1 MKRKRIMAKKLLRA
15 CPICLNTSKGYVL
28 HTQSF
33 VLPEGHL
40 LSNARKYDVVSCSKC
55 GFVYADT
62 PVKQDIYD
70 KYYTEM
76 SKYEMGYDNIDLEKY
91 MSQAKIIS
99 AIMEDKNAPVIDV
112 GAGNGG
118 LLMALKELGYRNLTA
133 LDPSEKCVE
142 NIKKKGI
149 KAEIGS
155 VFQHKVKDKF
165 DLVILSHVM
174 EHLVE
179 VDKAMSALISM
190 AGDRGVIYIEVPDA
204 SMYVE
209 NYVVP
214 FYFFDTEHI
223 NHFEEVSLINLGLS
237 HGLQVFNLGKNK
249 IKVSE
254 KTKYPVIHIAYKCM
268 GNSTDWKK
276 YSSDRILNYV
286 SLSKKEKASN
296 LIIDELIKK
305 NEEIVIWGAGNFT
318 MRLLDNSNLSRCNI
332 IGFIDKDPKKQ
343 GMKILNK
350 TVYDTKFV
358 KNLSSITTIVVCSA
372 VFSEQILGEL
382 KKMKIKNKVV
392 VLK

>member
-1 MKRKRIMAKKLLRA
+1 
-15 CPICLNTSKGYVL
+15 VL

-33 VLPEGHL
+33 ILPKGHL
-40 LSNARKYDVVSCSKC
+40 LSDARKYDVVSCSKC

-62 PVKQDIYD
+62 PVKQNVYD
-70 KYYTEM
+70 KYYAEM
-76 SKYEMGYDNIDLEKY
+76 SKYEMGYDKIDLEKY

-99 AIMEDKNAPVIDV
+99 AIMKDKKASVIDV

-118 LLMALKELGYRNLTA
+118 LLLALKELGYRNLTA
-133 LDPSEKCVE
+133 LDPSEQCVE

-149 KAEIGS
+149 RAEIGS
-155 VFQHKVKDKF
+155 VLRHKVKDKF
-165 DLVILSHVM
+165 DLVISSHVM

-179 VDKAMSALISM
+179 VGKAMKALASM
-190 AGDRGVIYIEVPDA
+190 ARNRGFLYIEVPDA

-209 NYVVP
+209 NHVVP

-223 NHFEEVSLINLGLS
+223 NHFDEVSLINLGLS
-237 HGLQVFNLGKNK
+237 HGLQVLNLGKNK

-254 KTKYPVIHIAYKCM
+254 TTEYPVIHIAYKSI

-276 YSSDRILNYV
+276 YSSNRILNYV
-286 SLSKKEKASN
+286 SLSKKEKASK
-296 LIIDELIKK
+296 LIIDELIKN

-318 MRLLDNSNLSRCNI
+318 MRLLDNSNLSKCNI

-343 GMKILNK
+343 GMKIFKK
-350 TVYDTKFV
+350 TVHNINFV
-358 KNLSSITTIVVCSA
+358 KNLSSLTTIVVCSA
-372 VFSEQILGEL
+372 VFSEQILAEL
-382 KKMKIKNKVV
+382 KKMKIKNKVA

>member
-1 MKRKRIMAKKLLRA
+1 
-15 CPICLNTSKGYVL
+15 
-28 HTQSF
+28 
-33 VLPEGHL
+33 
-40 LSNARKYDVVSCSKC
+40 
-55 GFVYADT
+55 
-62 PVKQDIYD
+62 
-70 KYYTEM
+70 M
-76 SKYEMGYDNIDLEKY
+76 SKYEMGYDNIELEKY
-91 MSQAKIIS
+91 MSQAKIIN
-99 AIMEDKNAPVIDV
+99 AIIKNKNASVIDV

-118 LLMALKELGYRNLTA
+118 LLFALKKLGYRHLTA

-149 KAEIGS
+149 RAEIGS
-155 VFQHKVKDKF
+155 VLRHKLKDKF
-165 DLVILSHVM
+165 DLVISSHVM

-179 VDKAMSALISM
+179 VGKAMKALASMISDK
-190 AGDRGVIYIEVPDA
+190 GLIYIEVPDA
-204 SMYVE
+204 SMYME
-209 NYVVP
+209 NYIVP

-237 HGLQVFNLGKNK
+237 HGLQVFNLGKSR
-249 IKVSE
+249 IKVSKMTE
-254 KTKYPVIHIAYKCM
+254 YPVIHIVYKSM
-268 GNSTDWKK
+268 GNSTDWEK

-286 SLSKKEKASN
+286 LLSKKEKASN

-350 TVYDTKFV
+350 TVYDIKFV
-358 KNLSSITTIVVCSA
+358 KNLSSMTTIVVCSA
-372 VFSEQILGEL
+372 VFSEQILAEL

>member
-1 MKRKRIMAKKLLRA
+1 
-15 CPICLNTSKGYVL
+15 
-28 HTQSF
+28 
-33 VLPEGHL
+33 
-40 LSNARKYDVVSCSKC
+40 
-55 GFVYADT
+55 
-62 PVKQDIYD
+62 
-70 KYYTEM
+70 M
-76 SKYEMGYDNIDLEKY
+76 SKYEMGYDNIELEKY
-91 MSQAKIIS
+91 MSQAKIIN
-99 AIMEDKNAPVIDV
+99 AIIKNKNASVIDV

-118 LLMALKELGYRNLTA
+118 LLFALKKLGYRHLTA

-149 KAEIGS
+149 RAEIGS
-155 VFQHKVKDKF
+155 VLRHKLKDKF
-165 DLVILSHVM
+165 DLVISSHVM

-179 VDKAMSALISM
+179 IGKAMKALASMISDK
-190 AGDRGVIYIEVPDA
+190 GLIYIEVPDA
-204 SMYVE
+204 SMYME
-209 NYVVP
+209 NYIVP

-237 HGLQVFNLGKNK
+237 HGLQVFNLGKSR
-249 IKVSE
+249 IKVS
-254 KTKYPVIHIAYKCM
+254 KTTEYPVIHIVYKSM
-268 GNSTDWKK
+268 GNSTDWEK

-286 SLSKKEKASN
+286 LLSKKEKASN

-350 TVYDTKFV
+350 TVYDIKFV
-358 KNLSSITTIVVCSA
+358 KNLSSMTTIVVCSA
-372 VFSEQILGEL
+372 VFSEQILAEL